1 MLYQVAITLL
11 AFVTA
16 SGLAL
21 WRGNVPIVSYHI
33 IFAVGVVPL
42 ILGAMIYFVPVLTR
56 SKVPSQSI
64 RLLPYIA
71 LLGGLLVTAYFTFPQ
86 AVPAGHYLGS
96 IIIIMTILRIGAWA
110 YYLRIKTIGTPHP
123 CLDWYL
129 AAIFCLFLA
138 LCAILAGYFMP
149 SQRAALRLLHL
160 HLNTLGFI
168 GITALAT
175 LQVLLP
181 TITQQADANIASRM
195 HQHFKW
201 LVLGTVIIAC
211 GAAWHHNLAW
221 IGMALLAIPIIGII
235 QSWLPSNSKEIVRLH
250 GAATSLAVALCGY
263 IMALVLGT
271 IHAYY
276 LPGINPIVAYII
288 AFLMPLVIGAVSYL
302 LPIWLH
308 PGQQTP
314 WHQAARR
321 HLGFLGGLRALIL
334 FTGGLMASLGYVAGW
349 YLAILAVSAFLA
361 QTLLLFIMVRG

>member
-1 MLYQVAITLL
+1 MPYQVAITLL
-11 AFVTA
+11 TFLAA

-21 WRGNVPIVSYHI
+21 WQGIVPIASYHI

-56 SKVPSQSI
+56 SKVPGQSI

-96 IIIIMTILRIGAWA
+96 IIIIMAILRIGAWA
-110 YYLRIKTIGTPHP
+110 YHLRIKTIGTPHP

-129 AAIFCLFLA
+129 AAIICLFMA

-149 SQRAALRLLHL
+149 AQRSTLRLLHL

-195 HQHFKW
+195 HKHLKW
-201 LVLGTVIIAC
+201 VVLGTVIIAC
-211 GAAWHHNLAW
+211 GAAWHHSLAW
-221 IGMALLAIPIIGII
+221 IGMALLAIPIIGMM
-235 QSWLPSNSKEIVRLH
+235 QAWLSSNAKEIVRLH

-263 IMALVLGT
+263 VLALLLGAA
-271 IHAYY
+271 HAYY
-276 LPGINPIVAYII
+276 LPGINPIAAFII

-302 LPIWLH
+302 LPLWLH
-308 PGQQTP
+308 PGRLTH

-321 HLGFLGGLRALIL
+321 HLGFLGGLRALIFL
-334 FTGGLMASLGYVAGW
+334 TGGLMASLGYVAGW
-349 YLAILAVSAFLA
+349 YLAILAVSAFLV
-361 QTLLLFIMVRG
+361 QTLLLFIMVKG